1 MCSRATIVNFAC
13 DLRTFLVAIA
23 AIVDLLK
30 DRAPPA
36 QSPLAALSLRSMT
49 DNRWSLYPQPL
60 IRQSILHA
68 SRKTEREI
76 SMKNPDLRTVIV
88 LVSIMTFSTLS
99 CVSAQSPAGKA
110 PDAPASDDAA
120 AQQDESA
127 PKVADESKGAKES
140 KETKQ
145 ANKVA
150 EEKADPQI
158 ALLKA
163 ENERLRLA
171 NDVAQQQQVEALQ
184 KVQSQRATLD
194 AELALLNA
202 KDSTASASDR
212 ARIESLQR
220 AQKLREAEL
229 SAELASLAIE
239 SQKLKQMS
247 DLSSAQLQAE
257 LWKGKAELE
266 RARMS
271 EDLLDM
277 KVRSTTA
284 ALRREQELLAAQN
297 SLAAEKRR
305 ADQSKVADDQLRATS
320 AALTLGF
327 QIQTRDLSDKWRN
340 AVNTP
345 AEYAVEPFQNGIL
358 TISDRKIELNGPI
371 MSGSADFVCDRI
383 DFFNNQDRTKP
394 IFVVIDN
401 SPGGSVMQGYR
412 ILKAVQT
419 SDAPVHVVVKSF
431 AASMA
436 ATIATL
442 APHSYAYPNAIILHH
457 QMSGAAIGNM
467 TNMEEEVKTMREW
480 ERRLAEP
487 IAKKMGISLDEFK
500 ARMYSAKKSGDWDEF
515 ADKAV
520 QLKWIDH
527 LVNEIREE
535 GIRTKPSGGRSG
547 SMWMT
552 MLQHDEQGKPY
563 FLLPPLDPYDCYFMV
578 NPRGF
583 YRVDGR

>member
-1 MCSRATIVNFAC
+1 
-13 DLRTFLVAIA
+13 
-23 AIVDLLK
+23 
-30 DRAPPA
+30 
-36 QSPLAALSLRSMT
+36 
-49 DNRWSLYPQPL
+49 
-60 IRQSILHA
+60 
-68 SRKTEREI
+68 
-76 SMKNPDLRTVIV
+76 MKNPDLRTITA

-99 CVSAQSPAGKA
+99 CVSAQSPAVKA
-110 PDAPASDDAA
+110 TDAPASDDAA
-120 AQQDESA
+120 APQDESA
-127 PKVADESKGAKES
+127 PKEAKESGGAKES

-158 ALLKA
+158 VLLKA

-202 KDSTASASDR
+202 KDSTASAGDR